1 MLLTRREV
9 KGMSRELRMLG
20 VRRRCE
26 VQDVDEIAAL
36 GRQAVCVAVYIHIYI
51 HINIHTYIYIY
62 IYTHTHILIYIY
74 TDIEIY

>member
-9 KGMSRELRMLG
+9 KVMSRELRMLG
-20 VRRRCE
+20 VRRMCE
-26 VQDVDEIAAL
+26 VEDVDEIAAL

-62 IYTHTHILIYIY
+62 IHTHILIYIY